1 MSTIGPLTGL
11 RIVEVSAFVAAPFA
25 GMTLAQLR
33 AEVIR
38 IDPLSGNVDF
48 NRWPL
53 APSGQSIYWASLNKS
68 KQSVTLNLKSEEG
81 QALASALIRDAG
93 VLVTNLPARGWLDYE
108 RLRRGREDLIVVELT
123 GNYDGS
129 PAVDY
134 TVNPSSGFPTATG
147 TTEEPVNHVLPAWD
161 ITAGLYLSLA
171 ILAAERSRTA
181 TGQGQKVSLAL
192 SDVMLATV
200 ANLGYV
206 ADAQI
211 NDHSRGPDGNY
222 VYGAYGRDF
231 HTADGRQIM
240 IAAMTPRQWNAI
252 KNATG
257 LSDDLDKLGQLLG
270 VDLNTDSGRYAA
282 RGAISDLL
290 APWFAVRNLADAEAA
305 LTEAGALYGVY
316 RDFRQLVAEDP
327 RCSEANPLFATIE
340 QDGIGRVL
348 APRSPLSFSTGTQ
361 RPAPAPSLG
370 HDTDHVLSR
379 LLHLSNDDIAQLAQA
394 GVINPSTSTAQA
406 SAMSS

>member
-1 MSTIGPLTGL
+1 
-11 RIVEVSAFVAAPFA
+11 
-25 GMTLAQLR
+25 MTLAQLG

-53 APSGQSIYWASLNKS
+53 APSGKSIYWASLNKS
-68 KQSVTLNLKSEEG
+68 KQSVALDLKSERG
-81 QALASALIRDAG
+81 QAIASALISGAG
-93 VLVTNLPARGWLDYE
+93 ILVTNLPSRGWLDYDQ
-108 RLRRGREDLIVVELT
+108 LRRDREDLIVVELT

-134 TVNPSSGFPTATG
+134 TVNPSSGFPAATG
-147 TTEEPVNHVLPAWD
+147 TTEDPVNHVLPAWD

-181 TGQGQKVSLAL
+181 TGAGQKVSLAL

-211 NDHSRGPDGNY
+211 NNHSREPDGNY
-222 VYGAYGRDF
+222 IYGAFGRDF
-231 HTADGRQIM
+231 LTADNRRVM

-252 KNATG
+252 RNATALG
-257 LSDDLDKLGQLLG
+257 SDLDRLGQLLNT
-270 VDLNTDSGRYAA
+270 DLNTDGGRYAS
-282 RGAISDLL
+282 RGAIADLL
-290 APWFAVRNLADAEAA
+290 APWFAARTLGDVERA
-305 LTEAGALYGVY
+305 LAGAGVLYGVY

-327 RCSEANPLFATIE
+327 RCSEVNPLFTTIE
-340 QDGIGRVL
+340 QEGIGSVL
-348 APRSPLSFSTGTQ
+348 APRSPLNFSTGIGE
-361 RPAPAPSLG
+361 AEPAPSLG
-370 HDTDHVLSR
+370 SDTRDVLAT
-379 LLHLSNDDIAQLAQA
+379 LLNLSGDDLAGLVA
-394 GVINPSTSTAQA
+394 SGVINSDCTKRAADIGS
-406 SAMSS
+406 